1 MPEYRRFISYFYE
14 YIDGKKQRN
23 TGFAKVELRNGVW
36 RLLFRLTVSVQ
47 LGSPVEVFGFMREG
61 EKLTGLPMGTMRA
74 AREMTEEWAYRADE
88 PVWAGKYGL
97 SDISGLWIQSGDGR
111 CFATVWDDEPVDPA
125 QFAKYE
131 AQDEK
136 QAKARKDTSGQAEV
150 RESALE
156 QAEVGETEPGQAEMR
171 EEAPEQP
178 EVRAGVPEQTE
189 AGETVPERVEVKA
202 GVLEQ
207 PGVRGDSSEQAEVK
221 AGVLEQSEVGE
232 DSPEQTEVKT
242 GMLEQSE
249 VREEAPEQLE
259 VKAGVP
265 EHPEGGETV
274 PKQPETRKDMPER
287 AGETEER
294 TSLSEDRGN
303 AKQPVGSGK
312 FSELSGNNNASVP
325 DNKSP
330 EDDRLWRDLYRK
342 RAGFQ
347 PFSDQEISSCIR
359 VVPGD
364 IVVLQN
370 AHWRTGRNN
379 FLLHGYHNYRH
390 LLIGRNSDG
399 GYVLGVP
406 GIMNPQE
413 KYMASMFGFPNFKY
427 ADDQESG
434 TSFGYWY
441 RFLEREDR

>member
-1 MPEYRRFISYFYE
+1 MPEYRRFVSYFYE
-14 YIDGKKQRN
+14 YIDGKKQKN

-47 LGSPVEVFGFMREG
+47 PGSPVEVFGFMREG
-61 EKLTGLPMGTMRA
+61 EKLKGLPMGTMRA

-88 PVWAGKYGL
+88 PVWMGKYGL

-125 QFAKYE
+125 QFMRYE
-131 AQDEK
+131 VQDEK
-136 QAKARKDTSGQAEV
+136 QAEAREGISGQAEV
-150 RESALE
+150 SEEAPEQAEARESALE
-156 QAEVGETEPGQAEMR
+156 QVEMR
-171 EEAPEQP
+171 ED
-178 EVRAGVPEQTE
+178 VPEQAE
-189 AGETVPERVEVKA
+189 GEET
-202 GVLEQ
+202 VLEQ
-207 PGVRGDSSEQAEVK
+207 
-221 AGVLEQSEVGE
+221 L
-232 DSPEQTEVKT
+232 
-242 GMLEQSE
+242 E
-249 VREEAPEQLE
+249 VRESMPEGGEAEPERSE

-265 EHPEGGETV
+265 EQAEVREDTPEQVEA
-274 PKQPETRKDMPER
+274 RKGMPEST
-287 AGETEER
+287 EKTEE
-294 TSLSEDRGN
+294 LPEKYKN
-303 AKQPVGSGK
+303 ADAERRQDGDPT
-312 FSELSGNNNASVP
+312 ELEQGAEN
-325 DNKSP
+325 P
-330 EDDRLWRDLYRK
+330 EDDRLWKDLYRK